1 MNTNDKKLRKWVS
14 NTLRRI
20 ETGKVKNPKKETL
33 NKLEN
38 AIALYSKIDES
49 DTFVQRGEKI
59 IGNSRRYEIL
69 QGGDLTIDEMYNLLT
84 ARDNEKDFSK
94 KLNIDGLIEM
104 LENGS
109 DPKNSTA
116 YAAIYDLIEKGS
128 NKYDEIKTL
137 KSVDFLNLK
146 TRLFL
151 IIS

>member
-1 MNTNDKKLRKWVS
+1 MDTNDKKLRKWVS

-49 DTFVQRGEKI
+49 DPFVQRGENI

-94 KLNIDGLIEM
+94 KFKIDGLIEM

-116 YAAIYDLIEKGS
+116 YAAIYDLIEKGKVINS
-128 NKYDEIKTL
+128 
-137 KSVDFLNLK
+137 
-146 TRLFL
+146 
-151 IIS
+151 

>member
-1 MNTNDKKLRKWVS
+1 MDTNDKKLRKWVS

-49 DTFVQRGEKI
+49 DPFVKRGENI

-69 QGGDLTIDEMYNLLT
+69 QGGDLTIEEMHNLLI

-116 YAAIYDLIEKGS
+116 YAAIYDLIEKGKVI
-128 NKYDEIKTL
+128 NA
-137 KSVDFLNLK
+137 
-146 TRLFL
+146 
-151 IIS
+151 

>member
-1 MNTNDKKLRKWVS
+1 MDTNDKKLRKWVS

-49 DTFVQRGEKI
+49 DPFVQRGEKI

-69 QGGDLTIDEMYNLLT
+69 QGGDLTIDEMHNLLT

-94 KLNIDGLIEM
+94 KLNIDGLIKM

-109 DPKNSTA
+109 DPKNSSA
-116 YAAIYDLIEKGS
+116 YQAIYELMEKGKVI
-128 NKYDEIKTL
+128 NA
-137 KSVDFLNLK
+137 
-146 TRLFL
+146 
-151 IIS
+151 

>member
-1 MNTNDKKLRKWVS
+1 MDTNDKKLRKWVS

-49 DTFVQRGEKI
+49 DPFVQRGESI

-84 ARDNEKDFSK
+84 ASDNEKDFSK
-94 KLNIDGLIEM
+94 KLKIDGLIEM

-109 DPKNSTA
+109 DPKSSTA
-116 YAAIYDLIEKGS
+116 YAAIYDLIEKGKVINS
-128 NKYDEIKTL
+128 
-137 KSVDFLNLK
+137 
-146 TRLFL
+146 
-151 IIS
+151 

>member
-1 MNTNDKKLRKWVS
+1 MDINDKKLRKWVS

-38 AIALYSKIDES
+38 AIALFSKIDES
-49 DTFVQRGEKI
+49 DPFVQRGESI
-59 IGNSRRYEIL
+59 IGNSRRYQIL
-69 QGGDLTIDEMYNLLT
+69 EGGDLTIDEMHNLLT

-109 DPKNSTA
+109 DPKSSTA
-116 YAAIYDLIEKGS
+116 YQAIYELIEKGKVINS
-128 NKYDEIKTL
+128 
-137 KSVDFLNLK
+137 
-146 TRLFL
+146 
-151 IIS
+151 

>member
-1 MNTNDKKLRKWVS
+1 MNTDDKKLRKWVS

-38 AIALYSKIDES
+38 AIALFSKIDES
-49 DTFVQRGEKI
+49 DPFVQRGENI

-69 QGGDLTIDEMYNLLT
+69 QGSDLTIDEMHNLLT
-84 ARDNEKDFSK
+84 ARVNEKDFTK

-109 DPKNSTA
+109 DPKNSSA
-116 YAAIYDLIEKGS
+116 YEAIYELIEKGKVINS
-128 NKYDEIKTL
+128 
-137 KSVDFLNLK
+137 
-146 TRLFL
+146 
-151 IIS
+151 